1 MEWAEILQ
9 VTIRIFL
16 YLLSLTVLIVGILL
30 IAYKDYGKVEEVSGK
45 EKGIRKRIVP
55 PLETNIYT
63 FHQWLLNRRTGIG
76 IICVM
81 TAVAAIVQLK
91 MYLR

>member
-16 YLLSLTVLIVGILL
+16 YLLSLTVLMVGILL
-30 IAYKDYGKVEEVSGK
+30 IAYKDYGKVEEVLGK
-45 EKGIRKRIVP
+45 EKGIRKRIIP
-55 PLETNIYT
+55 AIETNIYT
-63 FHQWLLNRRTGIG
+63 FHQWLLKRRKTLG

-81 TAVAAIVQLK
+81 TAIAALFELK
-91 MYLR
+91 MHLH